1 MPKQKFRELQP
12 SEIREAQAYLALT
25 PAEIYATLDLAVL
38 PHTGWESFG
47 ETLALLRRT
56 VNSEFDLVKFPEVAE
71 EHERAARF
79 LTDLHY
85 AMLQYPNRCAELQSV
100 LSAAKSEEERVVYLG
115 NWLFET
121 ASDSLRGSAPLFFIS
136 TAIYRLG
143 VHRFFACAEPT

>member
-1 MPKQKFRELQP
+1 MPKQKFPELQP
-12 SEIREAQAYLALT
+12 SEIREARKYITLT
-25 PAEIYATLDLAVL
+25 HIEVYTKLDEAVR
-38 PHTGWESFG
+38 PRTGWESFG

-85 AMLQYPNRCAELQSV
+85 TMLQHPNRCAELQSL

-115 NWLFET
+115 NWVFE
-121 ASDSLRGSAPLFFIS
+121 AAPDFLRVRAPLFLIS

-143 VHRFFACAEPT
+143 VHRFFACPEPT

>member
-1 MPKQKFRELQP
+1 MTKPKRHKLQP

-25 PAEIYATLDLAVL
+25 PIEVYAKLNEAVR
-38 PHTGWESFG
+38 PRTGWEASREMFG
-47 ETLALLRRT
+47 FIRRT
-56 VNSEFDLVKFPEVAE
+56 VNSEFDLVKYPEVAE

-85 AMLQYPNRCAELQSV
+85 TMLQYPNRCAELQSI

-121 ASDSLRGSAPLFFIS
+121 AADSLHGYAPLFLIS

-143 VHRFFACAEPT
+143 VHRFFACPEQT